1 MEQNRSYAPILLA
14 HVEPVTLAK
23 AGSMGSVPI
32 VCQVDFQ
39 AQQVTAHVIS
49 VKPENTLL
57 RRNKAT
63 VHYTALAKAVLPV
76 LQAAAPKTD
85 VN

>member
-1 MEQNRSYAPILLA
+1 
-14 HVEPVTLAK
+14 VTLAK
-23 AGSMGSVPI
+23 AASLKMVSGSVPI

-39 AQQVTAHVIS
+39 QQQVTANVLC
-49 VKPENTLL
+49 VYPENSLL
-57 RRNKAT
+57 RRNKPA
-63 VHYTALAKAVLPV
+63 VHHTALAKAVLNV